1 MITVEEMKYHMPGWT
16 ATVEPR
22 GKRNI
27 EFRLWAPR
35 EDREGWS
42 ACWDAHDV
50 DDWEAEHP
58 MIVDGTE
65 AGDFRRG
72 DSMEE
77 ALAAF
82 GSYPDPD
89 LAARARRLLS
99 GAARAHAAG
108 EQP

>member
-22 GKRNI
+22 GNRGI
-27 EFRLWAPR
+27 EFRLWAPSD
-35 EDREGWS
+35 DRDDWAAS
-42 ACWDAHDV
+42 WDAYDV
-50 DDWEAEHP
+50 DDPKAEHP

-65 AGDFRRG
+65 ASDFRRG

-77 ALAAF
+77 ALTAF
-82 GSYPDPD
+82 ASYPDPD

-99 GAARAHAAG
+99 GAARAHAA
-108 EQP
+108 ENE